1 MGAALRTVAG
11 TAGTS
16 NSTVVF
22 TANTTSGSSIS
33 MIQVANTTSSNVTVS
48 VRVNPSGTLYY
59 LANGLVL
66 PPNTSLG
73 LISGTLNLQYNG
85 TIVIFSN
92 TASAVDFVISSLDYS

>member
-11 TAGTS
+11 TAGTT

-22 TANTTSGSSIS
+22 TANTAFGSAVS

-48 VRVNPSGTLYY
+48 VRISPSGTLYY

-73 LISGTLNLQYNG
+73 LISGTLNLQNNG
-85 TIVIFSN
+85 TIVVF
-92 TASAVDFVISSLDYS
+92 ASAAASVDFIISSLDYS